1 MFNQASRSFRSRP
14 SVARLLAAAL
24 VLPGLAAGNLAHAQ
38 ITAQGLVGKAVSD
51 DASYGDINNA
61 IARFRD
67 RDIDGCRAM
76 LERARSNNPKLPPPG
91 MMMAVLW
98 LGVNQLGPARAELE
112 DTSIKFPGD
121 PEPYLML
128 GDLAFQDRR
137 ITDAAVLFSKA
148 SELTAAFAEN
158 PKRKRDFEIRCHAGS
173 GAVAEARKQWETA
186 QKHLESWLELDPDN
200 ASAHQRLGIVLF
212 QLDKSKE
219 ALDQFREAKK
229 LDDKAVQPELAMA
242 RLYDDAK
249 QRDTAKKLIE
259 QAVKSSP
266 QDPAVLLASAQWYVG
281 QNDLDAATVNADN
294 ALKIDP
300 KSLEGKV
307 VRGAIARVSR
317 DYKTAEKFFNDAHLQ
332 SPGNF
337 PASNSLAL
345 VLIEDEAPESR
356 QRALEMAEANVAMH
370 REGSPNQANAL
381 TTLAWVYY
389 KLGRREDAEKILSQ
403 ITQNNQLTTDGA
415 YYVAKLLADRGEKDR
430 ARKILEEVLANE
442 SMFATRADAADLL
455 ATLKK
460 AGGG

>member
-1 MFNQASRSFRSRP
+1 
-14 SVARLLAAAL
+14 
-24 VLPGLAAGNLAHAQ
+24 
-38 ITAQGLVGKAVSD
+38 
-51 DASYGDINNA
+51 
-61 IARFRD
+61 
-67 RDIDGCRAM
+67 
-76 LERARSNNPKLPPPG
+76 
-91 MMMAVLW
+91 
-98 LGVNQLGPARAELE
+98 
-112 DTSIKFPGD
+112 
-121 PEPYLML
+121 ML

-186 QKHLESWLELDPDN
+186 QKHLASWLELDPDN

-281 QNDLDAATVNADN
+281 QNDLEAATVNADN

-337 PASNSLAL
+337 PASNSL
-345 VLIEDEAPESR
+345 
-356 QRALEMAEANVAMH
+356 
-370 REGSPNQANAL
+370 
-381 TTLAWVYY
+381 
-389 KLGRREDAEKILSQ
+389 
-403 ITQNNQLTTDGA
+403 GA
-415 YYVAKLLADRGEKDR
+415 RADRGR
-430 ARKILEEVLANE
+430 RP
-442 SMFATRADAADLL
+442 
-455 ATLKK
+455 
-460 AGGG
+460 